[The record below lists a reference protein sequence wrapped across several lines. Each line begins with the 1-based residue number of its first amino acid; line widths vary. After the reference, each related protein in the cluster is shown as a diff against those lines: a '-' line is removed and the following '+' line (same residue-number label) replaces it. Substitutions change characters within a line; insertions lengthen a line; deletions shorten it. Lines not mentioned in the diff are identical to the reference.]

1 MVFKNEGIL
10 HGICINW
17 QDWLGSWSNWQIHL
31 KIAFNWTHSKHYIQ
45 HIWIISEGSWD
56 TEDWSN
62 DAENLAL
69 HHRNKWHFKIYSNR
83 KQLFEIVII
92 FHKYYS
98 FLWWPSSAQNKEI
111 STTQQN
117 RHNTTQH
124 NTTQHNTTQHN
135 TTKSPQHN
143 KITTTQHNTTQHNT
157 TQHNTTKSPQ
167 HNTTQH
173 NTTQHNTTQQ
183 NHHNTTKSPQHN
195 KITTTQHNT
204 TQHNTTKSPQHN
216 TTQHNTTQHNTTQ
229 HNGLLLVSA
238 CYLNVVLISLCCSLF
253 PCVME
258 ISLCSA
264 LLGHRSFYCVFDQIN
279 RL

>member
-1 MVFKNEGIL
+1 MFLEQQIL
-10 HGICINW
+10 YSAYLNHFWRSC
-17 QDWLGSWSNWQIHL
+17 
-31 KIAFNWTHSKHYIQ
+31 
-45 HIWIISEGSWD
+45 D

-62 DAENLAL
+62 DAENVAL

-98 FLWWPSSAQNKEI
+98 FAWWPSSAQNKEI

-117 RHNTTQH
+117 L
-124 NTTQHNTTQHN
+124 HN

-157 TQHNTTKSPQ
+157 TQSPQ

-173 NTTQHNTTQQ
+173 
-183 NHHNTTKSPQHN
+183 K
-195 KITTTQHNT
+195 
-204 TQHNTTKSPQHN
+204 
-216 TTQHNTTQHNTTQ
+216 
-229 HNGLLLVSA
+229 GLLLVSA
-238 CYLNVVLISLCCSLF
+238 CFLNVVLISLCCSLF
-253 PCVME
+253 PYVME

>member
-1 MVFKNEGIL
+1 M
-10 HGICINW
+10 
-17 QDWLGSWSNWQIHL
+17 S
-31 KIAFNWTHSKHYIQ
+31 SKYYIQ

-62 DAENLAL
+62 DAENVAL

-124 NTTQHNTTQHN
+124 NTTQHN
-135 TTKSPQHN
+135 
-143 KITTTQHNTTQHNT
+143 KITTTQHNT

-167 HNTTQH
+167 HN
-173 NTTQHNTTQQ
+173 
-183 NHHNTTKSPQHN
+183 
-195 KITTTQHNT
+195 KITT

-229 HNGLLLVSA
+229 HNTTQHNTTQHNTTKSTQHNTKDCFWFQLVS
-238 CYLNVVLISLCCSLF
+238 LMLC
-253 PCVME
+253 
-258 ISLCSA
+258 
-264 LLGHRSFYCVFDQIN
+264 
-279 RL
+279 